1 MNQEMG
7 NLIVFTGPSG
17 VGKGTVVKELF
28 KNIDKL
34 VFSVSV
40 TTREK
45 RDGEVEGKNY
55 FFRSLEEFGELIQ
68 NDRLLEW
75 AEFVGNRYGTPK
87 DFVFEKLKLGLD
99 VFLEIEVQGAL
110 QVKEK
115 FPEALMI
122 FLLPPS
128 LEELEM
134 RLRKRN
140 TETEEKIQLRLT
152 KAKDE
157 MKYLNDFD
165 FSVVNDSALKASLE
179 VRDIILKHRAEKKSF
194 SEIFAEEELKN
205 LQSQSEYL
213 NHVGFPH
220 KLSP

>member
-1 MNQEMG
+1 MNSKMG

-28 KNIDKL
+28 QNLDNLI
-34 VFSVSV
+34 FSVSV

-45 RDGEVEGKNY
+45 RKGEKEGKNY
-55 FFRSLEEFGELIQ
+55 FFITYLEFDELIQ
-68 NDRLLEW
+68 ADKLLEW
-75 AEFVGNRYGTPK
+75 AEFVGNKYGTPK
-87 DFVFEKLKLGLD
+87 DFVFEKLKNGTD

-128 LEELEM
+128 LNELEA
-134 RLRKRN
+134 RLRKRA
-140 TETEEKIQLRLT
+140 TEAEEKILLRLT

-157 MKYLNDFD
+157 MKYIDDFD
-165 FSVVNDSALKASLE
+165 FSIINDSAQRAGKELRE
-179 VRDIILKHRAEKKSF
+179 IILSRRIEKK
-194 SEIFAEEELKN
+194 N
-205 LQSQSEYL
+205 LFNEYERPIPEMEFGNGL
-213 NHVGFPH
+213 YSG
-220 KLSP
+220 

>member
-45 RDGEVEGKNY
+45 REGELEGKNY
-55 FFRSLEEFGELIQ
+55 FFRSLEEFSELIK

-140 TETEEKIQLRLT
+140 TETEEKIQLRLA

-179 VRDIILKHRAEKKSF
+179 LRDIILRHRSQKKSF
-194 SEIFAEEELKN
+194 SETFINDSYKTI
-205 LQSQSEYL
+205 SS
-213 NHVGFPH
+213 
-220 KLSP
+220 

>member
-45 RDGEVEGKNY
+45 REGELEGKNY
-55 FFRSLEEFGELIQ
+55 FFRSLEEFSELIK

-99 VFLEIEVQGAL
+99 VFLKIEVQGAL

-140 TETEEKIQLRLT
+140 TETEEKIQLRLA

-179 VRDIILKHRAEKKSF
+179 LRDIILRHRSQKKSF
-194 SEIFAEEELKN
+194 SETFINDSYKTI
-205 LQSQSEYL
+205 SS
-213 NHVGFPH
+213 
-220 KLSP
+220 